1 MRGSHY
7 NKMCVLLPPATKLG
21 QSYVFTCVCDSVHR
35 VWCCL
40 KACWDTTTPGPQEQR
55 PPPRGPGTPGSS
67 HPQGQSP
74 PLPGAVTPQDQ
85 APLPWEQCMLGD
97 TGNKRAVRI
106 LLECILVGL
115 AGSLQAVSAQH
126 SSKI

>member
-1 MRGSHY
+1 MLGYHHPRPPGAETPPGDQA
-7 NKMCVLLPPATKLG
+7 PPAAVT
-21 QSYVFTCVCDSVHR
+21 R
-35 VWCCL
+35 
-40 KACWDTTTPGPQEQR
+40 
-55 PPPRGPGTPGSS
+55 S